1 MRLYDCS
8 TCTQVKRDHI
18 QIPGLAVP
26 GLLLLVAGLI
36 GIATNGQVASRQNH
50 RQASACP
57 SLLWTRTLPPLARNV
72 SVLTPLGVQ
81 APALQWPTR
90 KTRMRATRRRLV
102 QVSKTPRTSQAV
114 CLHSRQAFLAV
125 PSRTLHARPQLIHCL
140 TTISS
145 PCGLIPFCASTG
157 LLLAP
162 QTWAPANVQG
172 VNYVPSIAAG
182 VLISAPIVNG
192 ALLAA
197 GREPLAL
204 KPHAA
209 ALPGICAGVAWWARV
224 PATLLSALYT
234 GLCEGVCLAFVCAE
248 SAEVELNRCDECRNA
263 GNVLSILAVNDP
275 NVGYAIAYPIY
286 QVRSSIFFDVQ
297 LTLACSQ
304 LACTNKTITTWKA
317 VNPPCTCTWPPWPK
331 CQHLSKHMKVL

>member
-1 MRLYDCS
+1 MPLPAA
-8 TCTQVKRDHI
+8 H
-18 QIPGLAVP
+18 LAAP
-26 GLLLLVAGLI
+26 RAQCLG
-36 GIATNGQVASRQNH
+36 TYPTWR
-50 RQASACP
+50 ASACP
-57 SLLWTRTLPPLARNV
+57 AVADQENQDAGDAAPTGASLKNPTYLSGSLSAFAAGIFGGAFPDTAC
-72 SVLTPLGVQ
+72 
-81 APALQWPTR
+81 PA
-90 KTRMRATRRRLV
+90 ATD
-102 QVSKTPRTSQAV
+102 T
-114 CLHSRQAFLAV
+114 
-125 PSRTLHARPQLIHCL
+125 HCL

-145 PCGLIPFCASTG
+145 PCGLIPCCASTG

-204 KPHAA
+204 KPQAA

-234 GLCEGVCLAFVCAE
+234 GLCESMCLAFVCAE

-263 GNVLSILAVNDP
+263 GNILSILAVNNP

-286 QVRSSIFFDVQ
+286 QVRSSVFFNFQ
-297 LTLACSQ
+297 STLACSQ
-304 LACTNKTITTWKA
+304 PACTNKTITTWEA

-331 CQHLSKHMKVL
+331 CQHLSQHMKVL